1 MINLTTALAVGC
13 GGFLGA
19 ITRVL
24 VVTYFNKNFSSHLP
38 LGVLFANIVG
48 SFIIGAL
55 FALFLH
61 YEINNNL
68 KSFLTAGFLG
78 ALTTFST
85 FAIETFTLLTTS
97 FLIGVANI
105 VLNVLGTIL
114 SAGIGYKLFL
124 YLLK

>member
-19 ITRVL
+19 IARVL
-24 VVTYFNKNFSSHLP
+24 VVTYFNKNFSSPLP

-114 SAGIGYKLFL
+114 SAGVGYKLFL